1 MSEQITFATSD
12 FASNPEPRC
21 PCILLLDVSGSMNGR
36 PINELN
42 AGLVTFRDELLA
54 DPLALKRVEL
64 GIVTFGPVH
73 VEQPFTSAANFFPP
87 ILFAQGDT
95 PMGAAITKALDMVE
109 ERKREYRANGI
120 SYYRPWIFLITDG
133 APTDEWQAAAN
144 KVFRGEEDKRF
155 AFFSIGVQGADM
167 KTLAQISVRQPLPL
181 QGLQFRELFSWL
193 SSSLR
198 SVSRST
204 PGTEYANMT
213 HFITDEDAVSRLET
227 FTSTGRAHK
236 VAAFTDGIQR
246 LALNMLDNS
255 PHVPFFTPF
264 FNGLAAATQEQ
275 LDLLPELLKQFL
287 SSPAVNERTDDDKT
301 LALALWA
308 E

>member
-144 KVFRGEEDKRF
+144 KVFRGKKIKGLLSFPSVFRGRIRRRWHKLAFVSLCLCKDYNSVNCLAGYPVRCVRFPAPRRERKLCWKRQK
-155 AFFSIGVQGADM
+155 AGRQCE
-167 KTLAQISVRQPLPL
+167 LAS
-181 QGLQFRELFSWL
+181 GLCINRWN
-193 SSSLR
+193 
-198 SVSRST
+198 V
-204 PGTEYANMT
+204 
-213 HFITDEDAVSRLET
+213 
-227 FTSTGRAHK
+227 AH
-236 VAAFTDGIQR
+236 QR
-246 LALNMLDNS
+246 GLALS
-255 PHVPFFTPF
+255 
-264 FNGLAAATQEQ
+264 GC
-275 LDLLPELLKQFL
+275 LPDADCLVK
-287 SSPAVNERTDDDKT
+287 
-301 LALALWA
+301 
-308 E
+308 